1 MWLMQQ
7 MNYILKINGLFHK
20 MLGEG
25 ATTESTKAKRTQFSQ
40 QTTATICS
48 TGKHSWY
55 QLSKKHYDSTS
66 NQKLIPH
73 QSPHR

>member
-7 MNYILKINGLFHK
+7 MNSILKINGLFHK
-20 MLGEG
+20 MLDEG
-25 ATTESTKAKRTQFSQ
+25 ATTESTKVKMSQFSQ

-48 TGKHSWY
+48 NGKHSWY
-55 QLSKKHYDSTS
+55 QLSKNHYDSTT

-73 QSPHR
+73 RSPRR